1 MTTTLW
7 ERSRRKSK
15 WRNARN
21 AHVCAQSDANTKK
34 ETYQDKTLLP
44 SPKKTKTATK
54 DNKSLFGDGRLGVG
68 FKFTL

>member
-1 MTTTLW
+1 MTATLW

-34 ETYQDKTLLP
+34 EYVPRQNVIALPQEDKN
-44 SPKKTKTATK
+44 S
-54 DNKSLFGDGRLGVG
+54 NKSIFGDGRLGVG